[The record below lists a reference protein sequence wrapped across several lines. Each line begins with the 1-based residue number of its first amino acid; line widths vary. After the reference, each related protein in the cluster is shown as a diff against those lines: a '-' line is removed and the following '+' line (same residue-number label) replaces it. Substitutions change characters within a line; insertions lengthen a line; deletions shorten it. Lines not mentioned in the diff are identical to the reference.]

1 MLRLKT
7 WMISGVLLSVLFA
20 GVPTRSA
27 SAQELKSVFQNTLW
41 GGAIGGVV
49 GAASWALQD
58 EDKEDKLFSK
68 YMVRGAA
75 IGILGGMLYGFVA
88 NASNDPF
95 AQAPG
100 LLNHEGGEWAWH
112 PEALVPHTQWT
123 QNGPRHEVTLL
134 QSSF

>member
-7 WMISGVLLSVLFA
+7 WMISGALLSVLLT
-20 GVPTRSA
+20 GVPSRPA
-27 SAQELKSVFQNTLW
+27 QAQELKSVFQNTLW

-75 IGILGGMLYGFVA
+75 IGVLGGMLYGFVA

-100 LLNHEGGEWAWH
+100 LLNGIDGEWAWH
-112 PEALVPHTQWT
+112 PEALVPQTQWT
-123 QNGPRHEVTLL
+123 QAGARHELTLL
-134 QSSF
+134 RSQF